1 MLIKIAKQ
9 ASSLLP
15 MLLATLITTAIV
27 GPCYAEPALLVSA
40 VQVQSKPDTET
51 FSLSGGINAR
61 DAVGLSFPMGG
72 RILLVTVRE
81 GDKVEQGQVLAQ
93 LESVQQEQALLSAEA
108 ALTAANADLSQAEE
122 EFKRQEAFLER
133 GATTRIRRDEA
144 QRLFYISKANVERAT
159 AELDRARKAYD
170 DTFLRAP
177 QAGVV
182 IDRLA
187 DPGEVLSAA
196 YPVLELALGEAFDAV
211 FNVPELMPA
220 KLPDDF
226 TVSLALIKKP
236 EVTFSGQVRK
246 VSPLVDSKS
255 GTVEVSVGVDN
266 PPSGVSYGDAVRAK
280 ITHPVPARM
289 TIPYTALTA
298 YKDSAAVWVIDPETL
313 TVTLVPITVAQ
324 HLDGLVIV
332 SSGLEESALVV
343 TSGAQLLYPGRS
355 IKLKVGE

>member
-1 MLIKIAKQ
+1 MLFNLAKLVRV
-9 ASSLLP
+9 ARPL
-15 MLLATLITTAIV
+15 MLATFLAIEIA
-27 GPCYAEPALLVSA
+27 GPGHADSPLLVDS
-40 VQVQSKPDTET
+40 VRVQSKPAIET
-51 FSLSGGINAR
+51 FSLSGEIVAR

-81 GDKVEQGQVLAQ
+81 GDKVKQGQILAQ

-108 ALTAANADLSQAEE
+108 ALTATKADLRQAEE

-144 QRLFYISKANVERAT
+144 ERLFYISKANIERAN

-177 QAGVV
+177 ESGVI

-196 YPVLELALGEAFDAV
+196 HPVLELALGEAFDAV
-211 FNVPELMPA
+211 FNVPELLPA

-226 TVSLALIKKP
+226 TVSLTLIENP

-255 GTVEVSVGVDN
+255 GTVEVSVGVDT
-266 PPSGVSYGDAVRAK
+266 PPSEVSYGDAVRAR
-280 ITHPVPARM
+280 ITRPVPPRM
-289 TIPYTALTA
+289 TIPYTALVA
-298 YKDSAAVWVIDPETL
+298 YKDGAAVWIIDPETL
-313 TVTLVPITVAQ
+313 TVALVPITLAQ
-324 HLDGLVIV
+324 HLDGLAIV
-332 SSGLEESALVV
+332 SGGLEESALVV